1 MRVLITGAN
10 GFLGSALFNQL
21 QKTNHTIL
29 PFVRKKKSANDIECN
44 VGNASNLLNAL
55 NEYQPDVIINCAA
68 KVDFSGNSMQEQYNV
83 NTLAPAIHASWCESN
98 NAHLIQISG
107 SIVNGN
113 TVTKFSNDS
122 IELPINH
129 YGETKLLADRA
140 IRLSQCSH
148 TIVRFGGIF
157 GEGGPNH
164 LGINS
169 AITQAK
175 LGNIPTIFG
184 KGNAL
189 RNYIHV
195 QDAAKLLIHCLEN
208 KIIGTHYSGNHQF
221 ISIAQMINDICSVY
235 LNGVSPNYKD
245 GSEGADQ
252 LSKVSAS
259 FPDTTPWL
267 VTITQRASKQ

>member
-1 MRVLITGAN
+1 MKILITGAN
-10 GFLGSALFNQL
+10 GFLGSVLRTRL
-21 QKTNHTIL
+21 HDTNHRIL
-29 PFVRKKKSANDIECN
+29 PLVRKRIGINDIECN
-44 VGNASNLLNAL
+44 IGNISSLLGVL
-55 NEYQPDVIINCAA
+55 NEYQPEMIINCAA

-83 NTLAPAIHASWCESN
+83 NALVPAILASWCESN

-113 TVTKFSNDS
+113 TATKFSNNS

-195 QDAAKLLIHCLEN
+195 QDAAKLLIYCLDN
-208 KIIGTHYSGNHQF
+208 KITGTHYSGNHQF

-259 FPDTTPWL
+259 FPDTTPFRKAL
-267 VTITQRASKQ
+267 KNYQ

>member
-10 GFLGSALFNQL
+10 GFLGSTLFNQL

-83 NTLAPAIHASWCESN
+83 NALAPAIHASWCESN
-98 NAHLIQISG
+98 NAHLIQISS

-113 TVTKFSNDS
+113 TATIFSNDS

-157 GEGGPNH
+157 GEGGPSH
-164 LGINS
+164 LGINN
-169 AITQAK
+169 AINQSK
-175 LGNIPTIFG
+175 EGNVPTIIG
-184 KGNAL
+184 KGEAV

-208 KIIGTHYSGNHQF
+208 KIIGTHYAGSQQSIF
-221 ISIAQMINDICSVY
+221 IAQMIKDICSIY
-235 LNGVSPNYKD
+235 LSNQEPKYKD
-245 GSEGADQ
+245 GEESIDQ
-252 LSKVSAS
+252 ITKVSVE
-259 FPDTTPWL
+259 FPETLPFKKAL
-267 VTITQRASKQ
+267 EVYR